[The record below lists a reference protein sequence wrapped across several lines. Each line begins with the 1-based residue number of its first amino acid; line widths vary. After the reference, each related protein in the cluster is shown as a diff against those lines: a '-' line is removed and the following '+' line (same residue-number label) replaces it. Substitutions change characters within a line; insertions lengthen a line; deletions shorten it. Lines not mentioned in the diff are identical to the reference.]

1 MLTSF
6 TMSMALFNAD
16 RTSLT
21 ARLCTPQQK
30 STRRVQVRGPTQS
43 KQGPHGKS
51 SHNTAHRFSATSS
64 VSFSSTSNASSLYIA
79 RTSSLWMCSVEIGHA
94 HGATKRRRER
104 HA

>member
-21 ARLCTPQQK
+21 ARLCSPQQQ
-30 STRRVQVRGPTQS
+30 SMRRVQVRGRTQS
-43 KQGPHGKS
+43 KQGPNGNS
-51 SHNTAHRFSATSS
+51 GHNAHRFSATSS

-79 RTSSLWMCSVEIGHA
+79 RTSSLWMCSAEVGHA
-94 HGATKRRRER
+94 HGATMRRRER